1 MQKSKDNKHKTTLT
15 PNINMKKTFLVLS
28 ILSLFACQKKTET
41 KEIKAKDSI
50 TTKKDTVKTDKVAET
65 TAVQLNI
72 VDFKPDEIPAE
83 MLKGSTHP
91 YDMEG
96 ESIMELVPSMKDF
109 IKGTPL
115 NVVYIDLSLKKA
127 FIKADGKIVAL
138 KETGEDQ
145 YSNNEYKLSFTSKTP
160 EKLPQEIEVVTYAY
174 EGKITIIRN
183 SDQSTVVRDYFAA
196 GL

>member
-1 MQKSKDNKHKTTLT
+1 
-15 PNINMKKTFLVLS
+15 MKKTFLVLS

-65 TAVQLNI
+65 PAVQLNI

-127 FIKADGKIVAL
+127 FIKADGKIVVL

>member
-1 MQKSKDNKHKTTLT
+1 
-15 PNINMKKTFLVLS
+15 MKKTVLALT
-28 ILSLFACQKKTET
+28 ILSLFACQKKAET
-41 KEIKAKDSI
+41 KEVSTKDSI
-50 TTKKDTVKTDKVAET
+50 TAKKDTVQTAKAATPT
-65 TAVQLNI
+65 TQLNI
-72 VDFKPDEIPAE
+72 VDFKPSDIPVE

-109 IKGTPL
+109 IKGNPL
-115 NVVYIDLSLKKA
+115 DVVYIDLSLKKA

-138 KETGEDQ
+138 KETGKDQ
-145 YSNNEYKLSFTSKTP
+145 YANNEYKLSFTSVTP
-160 EKLPQEIEVVTYAY
+160 EKLPQEIDVVTYAY

-183 SDQSTVVRDYFAA
+183 SDQSTVVRDYFTG

>member
-1 MQKSKDNKHKTTLT
+1 
-15 PNINMKKTFLVLS
+15 MKKTFLVLS

-41 KEIKAKDSI
+41 KEINAKDSI
-50 TTKKDTVKTDKVAET
+50 TAKKDTVKTDKVAE
-65 TAVQLNI
+65 APAAQLSI
-72 VDFKPDEIPAE
+72 VDFIPDEITAE
-83 MLKGSTHP
+83 MLKGSLHP

-109 IKGTPL
+109 IKGSPL

-138 KETGEDQ
+138 KETGKDQ
-145 YSNNEYKLSFTSKTP
+145 YANNEYKLSFTSKTP

>member
-1 MQKSKDNKHKTTLT
+1 
-15 PNINMKKTFLVLS
+15 MKKTFLVLS

-41 KEIKAKDSI
+41 KEINAKDSI

-65 TAVQLNI
+65 PAVQLNI

-115 NVVYIDLSLKKA
+115 NVVYIDLSLKKS
-127 FIKADGKIVAL
+127 F
-138 KETGEDQ
+138 
-145 YSNNEYKLSFTSKTP
+145 YKS
-160 EKLPQEIEVVTYAY
+160 
-174 EGKITIIRN
+174 RW
-183 SDQSTVVRDYFAA
+183 
-196 GL
+196 

>member
-1 MQKSKDNKHKTTLT
+1 
-15 PNINMKKTFLVLS
+15 MKKTFLVLS
-28 ILSLFACQKKTET
+28 ILSLFACQKKIET
-41 KEIKAKDSI
+41 KEINAKDSI
-50 TTKKDTVKTDKVAET
+50 TAKKDTVKTDKVAE
-65 TAVQLNI
+65 APVAQLNI
-72 VDFKPDEIPAE
+72 VDFKPDEITAE
-83 MLKGSTHP
+83 MLKGSLHP

-138 KETGEDQ
+138 KETGKDQ
-145 YSNNEYKLSFTSKTP
+145 YANNEYKLSFTSKTP

>member
-1 MQKSKDNKHKTTLT
+1 
-15 PNINMKKTFLVLS
+15 MKKTLLVLS
-28 ILSLFACQKKTET
+28 ILSLFACKKKTEA
-41 KEIKAKDSI
+41 KEINVKDSI
-50 TTKKDTVKTDKVAET
+50 TIKKDTVKTDKVTEVSA
-65 TAVQLNI
+65 AHLNI

-160 EKLPQEIEVVTYAY
+160 EKLPQEIDVVTYAY

>member
-1 MQKSKDNKHKTTLT
+1 
-15 PNINMKKTFLVLS
+15 MKKTFLVLS
-28 ILSLFACQKKTET
+28 ILSLFACQKKIET
-41 KEIKAKDSI
+41 KEINAKDSI
-50 TTKKDTVKTDKVAET
+50 NTKKDTVKTDKVAE
-65 TAVQLNI
+65 APAAQLNI
-72 VDFKPDEIPAE
+72 VDFKPDEITAE
-83 MLKGSTHP
+83 MLKGSLHP

-138 KETGEDQ
+138 KETGKDQ
-145 YSNNEYKLSFTSKTP
+145 YANNEYKLSFTSKTP

>member
-1 MQKSKDNKHKTTLT
+1 
-15 PNINMKKTFLVLS
+15 MKKTFLVLS

-41 KEIKAKDSI
+41 NETTAKDSI
-50 TTKKDTVKTDKVAET
+50 TTKKDTVKTDKVAE
-65 TAVQLNI
+65 APAAQLNI
-72 VDFKPDEIPAE
+72 VDFKPDEIPVE

-127 FIKADGKIVAL
+127 FIKADGKIVTL

-145 YSNNEYKLSFTSKTP
+145 YANNEYKLSFTSNTP
-160 EKLPQEIEVVTYAY
+160 EKLPQEREVVTYAY

>member
-1 MQKSKDNKHKTTLT
+1 
-15 PNINMKKTFLVLS
+15 MKKTFLVLS

-41 KEIKAKDSI
+41 KEINAKDSI
-50 TTKKDTVKTDKVAET
+50 TIKKDTVKADKT
-65 TAVQLNI
+65 TIPATQLNV

-127 FIKADGKIVAL
+127 FIKADGKIVTL

-145 YSNNEYKLSFTSKTP
+145 YANNEYKLSFTSKTP

>member
-1 MQKSKDNKHKTTLT
+1 
-15 PNINMKKTFLVLS
+15 MKKTFLVLS

-41 KEIKAKDSI
+41 KEINAKDSI
-50 TTKKDTVKTDKVAET
+50 TIKKDTVKADKT
-65 TAVQLNI
+65 TIPAAQLNV

-127 FIKADGKIVAL
+127 FIKADGKIVTL

-145 YSNNEYKLSFTSKTP
+145 YANNEYKLSFTSKTP